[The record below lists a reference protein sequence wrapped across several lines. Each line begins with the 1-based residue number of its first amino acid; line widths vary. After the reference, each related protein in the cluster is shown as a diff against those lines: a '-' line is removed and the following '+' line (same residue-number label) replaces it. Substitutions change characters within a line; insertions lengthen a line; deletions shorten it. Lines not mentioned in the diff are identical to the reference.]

1 MEGSE
6 RAGNGAGEPPS
17 PESVAE
23 AERTVGQLVLDMSE
37 QVSVL
42 VREEIELAKVET
54 WEKIGTLI
62 RGSVAGVV
70 AGVFALA
77 ALVLLMHAGALLV
90 NDIFSFESVWPGY
103 AIEALLFLGIGAA
116 AGYFAYR
123 AVSKGVPPVPKMAV
137 EEAALTRKALT
148 GGETTSSKS
157 SVSDPGGSA

>member
-1 MEGSE
+1 M
-6 RAGNGAGEPPS
+6 ATPDQTGNGAPGAGAGPPS

-54 WEKIGTLI
+54 WEKVGTLI
-62 RGSVAGVV
+62 RGSVAGIV

-77 ALVLLMHAGALLV
+77 ALVLLMHAGAQLI
-90 NDIFSFESVWPGY
+90 NDIFDFESGWPGY
-103 AIEALLFLGIGAA
+103 GIEAVIFLIVGALA
-116 AGYFAYR
+116 ALFAYK

-137 EEAALTRKALT
+137 EEAQATRRALAKPDKA
-148 GGETTSSKS
+148 GE
-157 SVSDPGGSA
+157 A

>member
-1 MEGSE
+1 MATPEQS
-6 RAGNGAGEPPS
+6 GNGPAAPGPS

-54 WEKIGTLI
+54 WEKVGTLI
-62 RGSVAGVV
+62 RGSVAGIV

-77 ALVLLMHAGALLV
+77 ALVLLMHAGALVL
-90 NDIFSFESVWPGY
+90 NDIFNWESVWPGY
-103 AIEALLFLGIGAA
+103 TIEAVLFLVVGAL
-116 AGYFAYR
+116 AGLFAYR

-137 EEAALTRKALT
+137 EEAQATRQALAKPDKAD
-148 GGETTSSKS
+148 G
-157 SVSDPGGSA
+157 A